1 VLSFSNIDKQ
11 VAEALLRMQSA
22 EMKPL
27 LTFLKN
33 LDADT
38 KTSLVRAGADTFAR
52 LQGRA
57 GFLDEFLTAVETSA
71 DVVEKLHRQQP

>member
-11 VAEALLRMQSA
+11 VAEALMRMNSA

-27 LTFLKN
+27 LTFFKN
-33 LDADT
+33 LDEET
-38 KTSLVRAGADTFAR
+38 KRGLVHAGADTFAR

-57 GFLDEFLTAVETSA
+57 GLLEEFLNAVESSA
-71 DVVEKLHRQQP
+71 AVAEKLR